1 MKNDDVVVG
10 VNELGIAVVWWSTVT
25 LEPPV
30 RRDTPVDTAVV
41 GAPDVNA
48 TGPNGILVGRV
59 DCDHV
64 VIPALI
70 EELVGRTEATLDERR
85 INGVRKQQSVLFIWA
100 GVADLRSPRA
110 RVARTGRAED
120 AE

>member
-1 MKNDDVVVG
+1 MEGDDVVVG
-10 VNELGIAVVWWSTVT
+10 VNELGIAVVWRSTVT

-41 GAPDVNA
+41 RAPDVDA
-48 TGPNGILVGRV
+48 TGPNSILVGRV

-64 VIPALI
+64 VVPALI
-70 EELVGRTEATLDERR
+70 EKLVGRAKAAFDERR
-85 INGVRKQQSVLFIWA
+85 VNGVRKQQRVLFIGA

-110 RVARTGRAED
+110 RVA
-120 AE
+120 